1 MGEDLDDL
9 KEKKMEELKDQMEGQ
24 QADEERRKQM
34 EQQKQALLKQILTTD
49 ARSRL
54 SNLRMAKPDFTES
67 VEMQLIQVAKTGRVD
82 LPIND
87 DQLKKILK
95 KLQNDKKSI
104 DIKRK

>member
-1 MGEDLDDL
+1 MDEDIDEL
-9 KEKKMEELKDQMEGQ
+9 KEKRMQEIKDQMEGQ
-24 QADEERRKQM
+24 EAEKQKKKQM
-34 EQQKQALLKQILTTD
+34 EQQKQALLKQILTTE

-54 SNLRMAKPDFTES
+54 SNLRMAKPKFTES
-67 VEMQLIQVAKTGRVD
+67 VEMQLIQVAKTGKID

-95 KLQNDKKSI
+95 KLQNDNKSI